1 MSTPERRGPMG
12 TGMKRLKVLAAVIL
26 TLIGLGVLPGV
37 QPAQAFQGVAGTGF
51 SNVSALTTTTSVSFA
66 TKTGSATNV
75 VLVVVVATSASTTS
89 VSGVTDNNSLAW
101 TRAQGVTTTADD
113 LEVWYASS
121 ANSIPSDNVTV
132 TLSGSLAGWTVMA
145 LAVVGSSATVDVTA
159 TNTGPTGNPSA
170 SITVANPDDLIVAAA
185 VQDLCTSSISAGS
198 GTFDLVLAPPTFS
211 TTGAAAVARMT
222 TVKVGGYSETFGG
235 CTSGSVW
242 GTVAV
247 AFKSSTSNLAGTDSS
262 ACSGACPP
270 PARLTF
276 DNTTA
281 GVQTADDPTNMYQ
294 ALVFVNGTSSFRATT
309 MTSGDQYEM
318 DFTVGSIN
326 FSMVFLASGAN
337 SGNLTIYYKQSA
349 FTNWDQGKSFTVSSI
364 MSGAQF
370 MDSSSSIG
378 FIPISS
384 SSITNGS
391 DGAIVFVA
399 SKNYLG
405 TLGATGST
413 VSGVT
418 GIDFTSG
425 TGCPQDRAASGGI
438 CPVGTASAYS
448 DRTPGT
454 GSASWTLANGAVPE
468 FPFGVLLLA
477 LPLFFLYYVVRR
489 RRMASL
495 PAQPSL

>member
-1 MSTPERRGPMG
+1 MTSN
-12 TGMKRLKVLAAVIL
+12 
-26 TLIGLGVLPGV
+26 PG
-37 QPAQAFQGVAGTGF
+37 
-51 SNVSALTTTTSVSFA
+51 
-66 TKTGSATNV
+66 
-75 VLVVVVATSASTTS
+75 
-89 VSGVTDNNSLAW
+89 D
-101 TRAQGVTTTADD
+101 
-113 LEVWYASS
+113 
-121 ANSIPSDNVTV
+121 I
-132 TLSGSLAGWTVMA
+132 
-145 LAVVGSSATVDVTA
+145 
-159 TNTGPTGNPSA
+159 
-170 SITVANPDDLIVAAA
+170 IVAAA
-185 VQDLCTSSISAGS
+185 VQDLCTSPIGAGS
-198 GTFDLVLAPPTFS
+198 GVFSLLLAPPPFGS
-211 TTGAAAVARMT
+211 AVGAGAVASMS
-222 TVKVGGYSETFGG
+222 TVKAGQYSQTFGA
-235 CTSGSVW
+235 CTG
-242 GTVAV
+242 GTDWETLAV
-247 AFKSSTSNLAGTDSS
+247 AFKPSTTNLSGTNSS
-262 ACSGACPP
+262 ACSAGGSQSCPP

-276 DNTTA
+276 DSATA

-294 ALVFVNGTSSFRATT
+294 ALVFVNGTSSFSATI
-309 MTSGDQYEM
+309 MTSGDQYEI
-318 DFTVGSIN
+318 DFTAGSIN

-364 MSGAQF
+364 TSGAQF

-384 SSITNGS
+384 SSIANGS
-391 DGAIVFVA
+391 DGAVVFVA